1 MVVKDNQPRLLADLK
16 TLFTRPPGPAQDLR
30 TVQQVTKAHGR
41 IEIRTLS
48 ASADLKG
55 YLDWPGGEQGLR
67 LERRV
72 YYLASGKQFCEVDYA
87 VLSLSPDQI
96 DLETVLTRWREH
108 WHIENKLHW
117 VRDVVM
123 GEDASRV
130 RRDDAPHALAALRN
144 AVITLVKLFGFD
156 SLTQARRHYA
166 LNFHEA
172 VSIVC

>member
-1 MVVKDNQPRLLADLK
+1 V
-16 TLFTRPPGPAQDLR
+16 
-30 TVQQVTKAHGR
+30 
-41 IEIRTLS
+41 E
-48 ASADLKG
+48 
-55 YLDWPGGEQGLR
+55 WGLR

-72 YYLASGKQFCEVDYA
+72 YYLASGKSFCEVNYGL
-87 VLSLSPDQI
+87 LSLSPDQL
-96 DLETVLTRWREH
+96 DLDTVLTRWREQ

-130 RRDDAPHALAALRN
+130 RRGHAPQVLAALRN
-144 AVITLVKLFGFD
+144 AVITLTDAFGFE
-156 SLTQARRHYA
+156 SLTQARRYYA

>member
-1 MVVKDNQPRLLADLK
+1 MVVKDNQPRLLADLE
-16 TLFTRPPGPAQDLR
+16 TLFARPPGPAQDLR
-30 TVQQVTKAHGR
+30 MVQQVTKAHGR
-41 IEIRTLS
+41 LEIRTLS
-48 ASADLKG
+48 ASVDLKG
-55 YLDWPGGEQGLR
+55 YLDWPGVEQGLR

-72 YYLASGKQFCEVDYA
+72 YYLASGKHFCEVDYA
-87 VLSLSPDQI
+87 LLSLPPDQI
-96 DLETVLTRWREH
+96 DLDTILTRWREH

-130 RRDDAPHALAALRN
+130 RRDAAPHALAALRN

-172 VSIVC
+172 ASIVC

>member
-1 MVVKDNQPRLLADLK
+1 MVVKDNQPRLLADLE

-41 IEIRTLS
+41 LETRTLS
-48 ASADLKG
+48 ASVDLKG
-55 YLDWPGGEQGLR
+55 YLDWPGVEQGLR

-87 VLSLSPDQI
+87 LISLPPDQI
-96 DLETVLTRWREH
+96 DLQTILTRWREH

-130 RRDDAPHALAALRN
+130 RHDSAPQVLAALRN

-172 VSIVC
+172 ASVVC